1 MKLLLI
7 VILSI
12 VMVACSSAPSVNESN
27 DDYSIEDVDDLG
39 EEEASERSED
49 EYVEMDEDEY
59 SAMQEGLVLE
69 ENMEESDLTPDEIIS
84 MLRSEVKELKEVV
97 AELKNTDI
105 SSVSRHKDSVKMQG
119 NKMQGNKMQGNK
131 MQGNKTNGRP
141 INLVMK
147 FSTKNDQ
154 KHWWG
159 ILEAAGI
166 KDKFLSSS
174 RGHYKIFL
182 GYFKNHKNA
191 LATKNKIIK
200 ATGARTIE
208 MIPSS

>member
-7 VILSI
+7 LILSI

-27 DDYSIEDVDDLG
+27 DDYSIEDVDEVG
-39 EEEASERSED
+39 EEGASERSED
-49 EYVEMDEDEY
+49 EYVSMDEDEY

-69 ENMEESDLTPDEIIS
+69 ENMAESDLTSDEIIA
-84 MLRSEVKELKEVV
+84 MLRSEVQELKEVV
-97 AELKNTDI
+97 AELKNTGI
-105 SSVSRHKDSVKMQG
+105 SNVSSQKDSV
-119 NKMQGNKMQGNK
+119 KMQGNK

-154 KHWWG
+154 KRWWG

-182 GYFKNHKNA
+182 GYFKDHKNA
-191 LATKNKIIK
+191 LTTKNKIIK
-200 ATGARTIE
+200 ATGAKTIE

>member
-1 MKLLLI
+1 MKLLLTL
-7 VILSI
+7 ILSI

-27 DDYSIEDVDDLG
+27 DDYSIEDVDELG
-39 EEEASERSED
+39 EEEASDRSED

-69 ENMEESDLTPDEIIS
+69 ENIAEPDLTPDEIIA

-97 AELKNTDI
+97 AELKNTGI
-105 SSVSRHKDSVKMQG
+105 SNVSGQKDSVKMQG
-119 NKMQGNKMQGNK
+119 NKMQGNKA
-131 MQGNKTNGRP
+131 NGRP

-154 KHWWG
+154 KHWWR